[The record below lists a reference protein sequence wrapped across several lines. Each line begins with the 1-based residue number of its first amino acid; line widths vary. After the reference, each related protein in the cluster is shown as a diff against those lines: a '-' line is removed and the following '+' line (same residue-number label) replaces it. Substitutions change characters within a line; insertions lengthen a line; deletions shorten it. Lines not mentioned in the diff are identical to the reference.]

1 VYFRSA
7 YVFIF
12 YVHILHIIYDW
23 LVCMQY
29 SDCTKPKGMEQR
41 SRAECIPECKSKC
54 ATTKE
59 QLMKGT
65 PIAKE

>member
-1 VYFRSA
+1 
-7 YVFIF
+7 
-12 YVHILHIIYDW
+12 
-23 LVCMQY
+23 
-29 SDCTKPKGMEQR
+29 MEQR

-65 PIAKE
+65 PIAKEQKQEQMSIVWNWV